1 MDLKTLEESYKK
13 SVVLYRTDSM
23 KFREL
28 KKFINVSLHAGVYDC
43 FWTEELSKRA
53 KLTQARRQEALY
65 YYMLLKNWRALL
77 GGSVHTNEVQV
88 IKHPLSISNDFKE
101 VDSIFNVHEVLSQ
114 LDSREF
120 YKARKTNKFEGTYEI
135 NMPSETGYTQFLK
148 VLVDDSISNSFS
160 IEYSLTPSEWLSG
173 YKVDGKRKIRL
184 NSFLR
189 RRGHSQY
196 VLDYYSLASKDD
208 KEKKVYL
215 TISPTP
221 QHIAGMSFY
230 SSGDWLTYSGTSC
243 LDPRNGYDEAT
254 QLVGA
259 LADDSLFVAM
269 LHEKKDISDLKGAM
283 KARTV
288 CRLIDYNGKVCCI
301 GSKLYGSK
309 ENKSL
314 LQKCLVA
321 LNRYGVFP
329 YNQVKGEDSLEIQ
342 ASGRAVFTFGRNPET
357 KGDVLTGICFRCR
370 GERLLIL
377 DSGEGIKDK
386 VPCISCNNSNVIERT
401 VTPLA
406 EHYEHYGTSVKININ
421 KNILKELL

>member
-1 MDLKTLEESYKK
+1 MDLKTLEESHMK

-28 KKFINVSLHAGVYDC
+28 KKFIDVSLDAGVDG
-43 FWTEELSKRA
+43 FWKKELSKRA
-53 KLTQARRQEALY
+53 KIMHARRQEALS
-65 YYMLLKNWRALL
+65 YYMLFKNWRALL
-77 GGSVHTNEVQV
+77 GGSVHTNEAQV
-88 IKHPLSISNDFKE
+88 IKHPLSISNNFKE
-101 VDSIFNVHEVLSQ
+101 VDSIFNMHDVLSQ

-135 NMPSETGYTQFLK
+135 RLPAETGYTQFLK
-148 VLVDDSISNSFS
+148 VLVDDAISNSFS
-160 IEYSLTPSEWLSG
+160 IGYSLTPSEWLSG

-189 RRGHSQY
+189 RKGHSQY
-196 VLDYYSLASKDD
+196 VLDYYSLSSKDD
-208 KEKKVYL
+208 KSRKVYV
-215 TISPTP
+215 TISATP

-269 LHEKKDISDLKGAM
+269 LHEKKDISNLKGAM

-288 CRLIDYNGKVCCI
+288 CRLIDYNEKVCCI

-329 YNQVKGEDSLEIQ
+329 YNQVKGEDSLKIQ
-342 ASGRAVFTFGRNPET
+342 ASGRAVFTFERNPET
-357 KGDVLTGICFRCR
+357 IEDSQNETCFRCR
-370 GERLLIL
+370 GERFLFL
-377 DSGEGIKDK
+377 DNGEGIQDK
-386 VPCISCNNSNVIERT
+386 VPCISCNDSNVIERT

-406 EHYEHYGTSVKININ
+406 EHYVHYGNTIELKINE
-421 KNILKELL
+421 NILK

>member
-1 MDLKTLEESYKK
+1 MDLKKLEESYTK

-28 KKFINVSLHAGVYDC
+28 KKFIDASLDAGVDG
-43 FWTEELSKRA
+43 FWKKELSKRA
-53 KLTQARRQEALY
+53 KIMHARRQEALS
-65 YYMLLKNWRALL
+65 YYMLFKNWRALL

-88 IKHPLSISNDFKE
+88 IKHPLSISNNFKE
-101 VDSIFNVHEVLSQ
+101 VDSIFNMHDVLSQ

-135 NMPSETGYTQFLK
+135 RLPAETGYTQFLK
-148 VLVDDSISNSFS
+148 VLVNDAISNSFS

-173 YKVDGKRKIRL
+173 YKVNGKRKIRL

-196 VLDYYSLASKDD
+196 VVDYYSLASKDD
-208 KEKKVYL
+208 KEQKVYV
-215 TISPTP
+215 TISATP

-269 LHEKKDISDLKGAM
+269 LHENKDISDLKGGM

-288 CRLIDYNGKVCCI
+288 CRLIDYNEKVCFI

-309 ENKSL
+309 ENKNL
-314 LQKCLVA
+314 LQKCLVV

-329 YNQVKGEDSLEIQ
+329 YNQVKGKDTLEIQ
-342 ASGRAVFTFGRNPET
+342 ASGRAVFTFKGNPET
-357 KGDVLTGICFRCR
+357 RGDAREGICFRCC
-370 GERLLIL
+370 GERYLFL

-386 VPCISCNNSNVIERT
+386 VPCISCNDSYVIERT

-406 EHYEHYGTSVKININ
+406 EHYEHKGTSVKIKIN
-421 KNILKELL
+421 ENILKELL

>member
-1 MDLKTLEESYKK
+1 MDLKTLEENQIK

-23 KFREL
+23 KFREM
-28 KKFINVSLHAGVYDC
+28 KKFIDASLDAGVDG
-43 FWTEELSKRA
+43 FWKKELSKRA
-53 KLTQARRQEALY
+53 KLMQARRQEALH
-65 YYMLLKNWRALL
+65 YYMLFKNWRALL

-88 IKHPLSISNDFKE
+88 IKHPLSISNNFKE
-101 VDSIFNVHEVLSQ
+101 VDSIFNMHDVLSQ

-120 YKARKTNKFEGTYEI
+120 YKARKTNEFEGTYEI
-135 NMPSETGYTQFLK
+135 RLPAETGYTQFLN
-148 VLVDDSISNSFS
+148 VLVNDAVSNSFS

-173 YKVDGKRKIRL
+173 YKVNGKRKIRL
-184 NSFLR
+184 NSFLK

-196 VLDYYSLASKDD
+196 VVDYYSLASKDD
-208 KEKKVYL
+208 KEQKVYV
-215 TISPTP
+215 TISATP

-269 LHEKKDISDLKGAM
+269 LHEKKDVSDLKGGM

-288 CRLIDYNGKVCCI
+288 CRLIDYNKKACCI

-329 YNQVKGEDSLEIQ
+329 YNQVKGKDIVEIQ
-342 ASGRAVFTFGRNPET
+342 SSGRAVFTFERNPET
-357 KGDVLTGICFRCR
+357 RGDAHDGICFRCC
-370 GERLLIL
+370 GERFLFL

-386 VPCISCNNSNVIERT
+386 VPCISCNDSYVIERT

-406 EHYEHYGTSVKININ
+406 EHYEHKGTSVKIKIN
-421 KNILKELL
+421 ENILKELL

>member
-1 MDLKTLEESYKK
+1 
-13 SVVLYRTDSM
+13 M

-88 IKHPLSISNDFKE
+88 IKHPLSVSNNFKE

-120 YKARKTNKFEGTYEI
+120 YMVRKANKFEGTYEI
-135 NMPSETGYTQFLK
+135 RLPAETGYTQFLK
-148 VLVDDSISNSFS
+148 VLVDDSISSSFS

-189 RRGHSQY
+189 RKGHSQY
-196 VLDYYSLASKDD
+196 VLDYYSLSSKDD
-208 KEKKVYL
+208 KSKRVYL
-215 TISPTP
+215 TISATP

-288 CRLIDYNGKVCCI
+288 CRLIDYNEKTCCI

-309 ENKSL
+309 ENKNL

-321 LNRYGVFP
+321 LNRFGVFP
-329 YNQVKGEDSLEIQ
+329 YSQVKGVDTLEIQ
-342 ASGRAVFTFGRNPET
+342 ASGRTVFTFNRNPET
-357 KGDVLTGICFRCR
+357 REYTQNANCFRCR
-370 GERLLIL
+370 GEKFVFL

-386 VPCISCNNSNVIERT
+386 VPCISCNDSIVIERT

-406 EHYEHYGTSVKININ
+406 EHYEHYGTRVEIKINE
-421 KNILKELL
+421 NILKELL

>member
-1 MDLKTLEESYKK
+1 
-13 SVVLYRTDSM
+13 M

-28 KKFINVSLHAGVYDC
+28 KKFINVSLHAGFDG
-43 FWTEELSKRA
+43 FWVEELSKRA
-53 KLTQARRQEALY
+53 KLMQESRQEALS

-77 GGSVHTNEVQV
+77 GDSVQTNEVQV
-88 IKHPLSISNDFKE
+88 IKHPLNISNNFKE

-114 LDSREF
+114 LDSMEF

-135 NMPSETGYTQFLK
+135 RLPAETGYTQFLK
-148 VLVDDSISNSFS
+148 VLVDDAISHSFS
-160 IEYSLTPSEWLSG
+160 IEFSITPAEWLSG
-173 YKVDGKRKIRL
+173 YKVDGKRKIKL

-189 RRGHSQY
+189 RKGHSQY
-196 VLDYYSLASKDD
+196 VLDYYSLSSKDD
-208 KEKKVYL
+208 KEQKVYV
-215 TISPTP
+215 TISATP

-230 SSGDWLTYSGTSC
+230 SSGDWLTYSGSSC

-259 LADDSLFVAM
+259 LADDSLFIAM
-269 LHEKKDISDLKGAM
+269 LHENKNISDLKGAM

-288 CRLIDYNGKVCCI
+288 CRLIDYNEKACCI

-309 ENKSL
+309 ENKQL
-314 LQKCLVA
+314 LQKCLVT

-329 YNQVKGEDSLEIQ
+329 YNQVKGKDSLEIH
-342 ASGRAVFTFGRNPET
+342 ANGRAVFAFKRNPET
-357 KGDVLTGICFRCR
+357 REGTQDGVCFRCC
-370 GERLLIL
+370 GKKFLFL

-386 VPCISCNNSNVIERT
+386 VPCIGCNDSNVIERT

-406 EHYEHYGTSVKININ
+406 EHYEHYGTSVKIKIN
-421 KNILKELL
+421 ENILKELL